1 MEKRKSVII
10 GVIMLV
16 LIIACAISNF
26 VLLAQSAKLM
36 PKIGTVL
43 NFVAMTC
50 TAIYCIKGYRKK
62 DSIFYKGFF
71 LFYALHILTGI
82 YGMVVDFKG
91 SPMAA
96 AWMIAFTVTY
106 GNLLMLFIPDNF
118 GIKKSTIVTAINDA
132 IWIGFLLHHFIF
144 KSHTV
149 GLYTIRIIS
158 YLLSAIITSILIYAK
173 YADKKGRKGNDS
185 VL

>member
-1 MEKRKSVII
+1 MDKKKSIII
-10 GVIMLV
+10 GIIMSV

-26 VLLAQSAKLM
+26 VLLLQSEKVM
-36 PKIGTVL
+36 PKVGTVL
-43 NFVAMTC
+43 NLVALIC
-50 TAIYCIKGYRKK
+50 TVIYCISGYRKK
-62 DSIFYKGFF
+62 GSMFYKGFF

-96 AWMIAFTVTY
+96 AWTLAFAITY

-118 GIKKSTIVTAINDA
+118 GKRKSTIVAAINDA

-144 KSHTV
+144 KSNTI

-158 YLLSAIITSILIYAK
+158 YLLSAIIVSVLVYAK
-173 YADKKGRKGNDS
+173 YADKESRKNQE
-185 VL
+185 